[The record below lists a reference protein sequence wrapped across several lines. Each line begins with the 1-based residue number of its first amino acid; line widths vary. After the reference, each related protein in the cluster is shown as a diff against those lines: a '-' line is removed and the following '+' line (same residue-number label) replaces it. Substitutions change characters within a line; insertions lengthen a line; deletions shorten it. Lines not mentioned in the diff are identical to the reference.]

1 MIGRCDVRTFIA
13 LELNEET
20 KSYIK
25 KISGALE
32 KYVNGNYIS
41 DINVHMTMNFLGEL
55 QLDRIKEIREIM
67 DHAQEKC
74 GVCDISLQK
83 LIVMQRGELIAVTV
97 KLNESVRNLYTVLT
111 RQLSARGFVT
121 EDRAFKPHVTLVRK
135 AVYEMPFREI
145 VKCVPVYNRPQRTGK
160 LTLFLSEMREK
171 VRVYD
176 ELYSVTL
183 QDKTDKTV

>member
-1 MIGRCDVRTFIA
+1 MRYIA
-13 LELNEET
+13 
-20 KSYIK
+20 S
-25 KISGALE
+25 
-32 KYVNGNYIS
+32 
-41 DINVHMTMNFLGEL
+41 
-55 QLDRIKEIREIM
+55 
-67 DHAQEKC
+67 
-74 GVCDISLQK
+74 K

-111 RQLSARGFVT
+111 GQLSARGFVT